1 MKNLF
6 VMTKTLNK
14 DFEKPYLTQSFS
26 AITCTEYFLIN
37 ISPPWMSGRER
48 LELSL
53 YQKKQNV
60 NRIHFELRTKN
71 GSLSLRKVGQLKT

>member
-1 MKNLF
+1 
-6 VMTKTLNK
+6 
-14 DFEKPYLTQSFS
+14 
-26 AITCTEYFLIN
+26 
-37 ISPPWMSGRER
+37 MSGRER

-60 NRIHFELRTKN
+60 NRICFELRTKN